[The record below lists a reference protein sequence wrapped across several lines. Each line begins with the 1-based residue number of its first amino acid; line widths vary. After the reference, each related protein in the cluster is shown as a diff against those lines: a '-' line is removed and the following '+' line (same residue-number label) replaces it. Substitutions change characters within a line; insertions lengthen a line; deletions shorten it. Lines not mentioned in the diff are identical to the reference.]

1 MREPLLAVKNLSPHF
16 FTEDGIVPSVRN
28 VSFTVNKGEIVA
40 IVGES
45 GCGKSVTSL
54 SILQLV
60 SKPGR
65 IVGGEIL
72 FNGMDLTKMTE
83 REIRKIR
90 GNKISMIFQEPL
102 TSLNPVF
109 TVGNQITE
117 TIRLHQAVDKEQAKK
132 LAIELLKTV
141 GMPNPMK
148 QYSSFP
154 HQLSGGMRQR
164 VMIAMALSCN
174 PELLIADEPTT
185 ALDVTI
191 QVQVLNLLRKAQ
203 RKFDTSV
210 ILITH
215 DLGVVAEMAD
225 SVIVMYGGEIVEQ
238 KGVYNLF
245 KEPKHPYTKGL
256 LNSTPKIHQLED
268 SLQSIEGNVPT
279 PENMPAGCKFNTRCP
294 FAMQKCI
301 ENNPDLER
309 KGDGSYIRCW
319 LYEDLE
325 QEKAEAV
332 VSL

>member
-1 MREPLLAVKNLSPHF
+1 MS
-16 FTEDGIVPSVRN
+16 
-28 VSFTVNKGEIVA
+28 
-40 IVGES
+40 
-45 GCGKSVTSL
+45 
-54 SILQLV
+54 
-60 SKPGR
+60 
-65 IVGGEIL
+65 
-72 FNGMDLTKMTE
+72 E

-117 TIRLHQAVDKEQAKK
+117 TIRLHQGVNKEQAKK

-141 GMPNPMK
+141 GMPNPEK

-203 RKFDTSV
+203 RNFDTSV

-225 SVIVMYGGEIVEQ
+225 RVIVMYGGEIVEQ
-238 KGVYNLF
+238 NDVYKLF

-268 SLQSIEGNVPT
+268 SLESIEGNVPT
-279 PENMPAGCKFNTRCP
+279 PENMPSGCKFNTRCP
-294 FAMQKCI
+294 FAMKKCI
-301 ENNPDLER
+301 ENNPDLENQ
-309 KGDGSYIRCW
+309 GDGSLVRCW
-319 LYEDLE
+319 LYEDS
-325 QEKAEAV
+325 EKERTKAV